1 MMIMA
6 QKTLTTSY
14 LAQLTNANHDG
25 VTQQIDDRLQG
36 FETENMMLLQAV
48 SGVHTARQGEDTAY
62 RRYSGKDFASD
73 DLKREDQLE
82 DKYMSTIRALLNALL
97 CLPDDE
103 PLRRKAEMAVQLYK
117 DFNFRVADGFEAE
130 ARKTLNMVQQWQA
143 ATGYSLQELGIEPWV
158 TKAKQQAQKV
168 IQLVT
173 VRVDNESAKVKG
185 ELATARK
192 ATDEAIRKVY
202 DILNA
207 FNVVQPSAELTQLTT
222 VLFGIEDR
230 AKLYYISG
238 GKTGGDRPT
247 PMPEGGSSDGS
258 SDGGSSDGGGVGTIT
273 TGGGS
278 SSGSGGSSSDSGSG
292 SGSDSGS
299 NDGGY
304 NFG

>member
-1 MMIMA
+1 MA

-48 SGVHTARQGEDTAY
+48 SVVHTARHGEDTAN

-73 DLKREDQLE
+73 DLKLDDQLE
-82 DKYMSTIRALLNALL
+82 DKYMSTICALLNALL
-97 CLPDDE
+97 CLPETE

-117 DFNFRVADGFEAE
+117 DFNFRVSDGFEAE

-207 FNVVQPSAELTQLTT
+207 FNVVQPSAEITQLTT

>member
-36 FETENMMLLQAV
+36 FETDNLMIIQAAEA
-48 SGVHTARQGEDTAY
+48 VHAARQTEDAAY

-117 DFNFRVADGFEAE
+117 DFNFRVSDGFEAE

>member
-1 MMIMA
+1 MA

-117 DFNFRVADGFEAE
+117 DFNFRVSDGFEAE